1 MAGPGAHAMLSA
13 MPSSTDRHTSR
24 AADTASAPAAAPR
37 AERSWTLRTLGLVAL
52 IAAISGAVVATTCSR
67 RAAPPEPGTSRLSGM
82 MLDPQLSEISGLAAS
97 HRHADVLWMHDD
109 GGNPERL
116 FAVSTQG
123 DRLATLR
130 IEGVTKTDWEDI
142 AAFDLDGRHYLLI
155 ADTGDNGG
163 LRRSLQLHVI
173 EEPEKIE
180 NARLKPAWS
189 IAFRWP
195 DGARDCEAVAVDIA
209 RKQVLLISKK
219 RQPPELFSVPL
230 MPAGN
235 ALQTAT
241 KVGELA
247 GIPQADEALRK
258 SNPTRAKL
266 QGQITSADISP
277 DGKTLAVMTYRYL
290 LLYPRQSGQ
299 SWAQAVAGA
308 PKVRDLP
315 WLPQAEALGWS
326 ADGLSLYATGEFI
339 PAPLYRIAP

>member
-1 MAGPGAHAMLSA
+1 
-13 MPSSTDRHTSR
+13 MPFARPRPAARAVAPASPDAPPTAR
-24 AADTASAPAAAPR
+24 AATAPGGVRRRLAWLTGLLGAAVLGAAA
-37 AERSWTLRTLGLVAL
+37 LGAC
-52 IAAISGAVVATTCSR
+52 SGSHT
-67 RAAPPEPGTSRLSGM
+67 PPEPGSSELAGM

-97 HRHADVLWMHDD
+97 RRHPDVLWMHDD

-116 FAVSTQG
+116 FAVATNG

-130 IEGVTKTDWEDI
+130 IEGVTKTDWEDM
-142 AAFDLDGRHYLLI
+142 AAFELDGRSYLLI

-173 EEPEKIE
+173 EEPSKIE

-195 DGARDCEAVAVDIA
+195 DGARDCEAVAVDVA

-219 RQPPELFSVPL
+219 RQPPELFALPL

-241 KVGELA
+241 RLGELA
-247 GIPQADEALRK
+247 GIPQADAALQK
-258 SNPTRAKL
+258 SNPGRAKL
-266 QGQITSADISP
+266 QGQVTAADISP
-277 DGKTLAVMTYRYL
+277 DGTTLAVMTYRYL
-290 LLYPRQSGQ
+290 LQYPRQPKQ
-299 SWAQAVAGA
+299 SWAEAVAGT
-308 PKVRDLP
+308 PRVSDLP

-326 ADGLSLYATGEFI
+326 ADGRSLYATGEFI
-339 PAPLYRIAP
+339 PAPLYRVTP

>member
-1 MAGPGAHAMLSA
+1 
-13 MPSSTDRHTSR
+13 MPSSPVRHPAR
-24 AADTASAPAAAPR
+24 AAASASETARAPGAARPWR
-37 AERSWTLRTLGLVAL
+37 WRTLALAALVAAL
-52 IAAISGAVVATTCSR
+52 LGGVAAVSCSGRSG
-67 RAAPPEPGTSRLSGM
+67 PPEPGSSQLSGM
-82 MLDPQLSEISGLAAS
+82 LLDPQLSEISGLAAS

-116 FAVSTQG
+116 FAVNTRG

-163 LRRSLQLHVI
+163 LRRTLQLHIV

-209 RKQVLLISKK
+209 RRQVLLISKK
-219 RQPPELFSVPL
+219 RQPPELFSLPL

-241 KVGELA
+241 KLGELA
-247 GIPQADEALRK
+247 GIPQPDAQLKRD
-258 SNPTRAKL
+258 NPMRARL
-266 QGQITSADISP
+266 QGQITAADISP
-277 DGKTLAVMTYRYL
+277 DGSTLAVMTYRYL
-290 LLYPRQSGQ
+290 LLYPRQPRQ

-308 PKVRDLP
+308 PRVRDLP
-315 WLPQAEALGWS
+315 WLPQAEALGWA
-326 ADGLSLYATGEFI
+326 ADGRSLYATGEFI
-339 PAPLYRIAP
+339 PAPLYQIAP